1 MLIKLD
7 CVDLERPNSM
17 VQYEFCTKTHQVMLN
32 GVRQSFEECKKDPRL
47 SYHEPVMAFASKDKT
62 FRDANIQG
70 YSLQP
75 EITPYSQENPLIGKS
90 RTISKLS
97 IQLGLACNYQCK
109 YCLQAQ
115 NRADAIKVPSR
126 EEIDAFLLKFR
137 EAGIHLDPNAMVD
150 LWGGEPLVYWR
161 ALKSLVPQLRAMF
174 GEKIRLSLFTN
185 GVLLTDEITDFLIKY
200 HVQVHISH
208 DGPGFA
214 LRDKT
219 NPLFDKETK
228 EKWLNLHEKSRLA
241 GVPMSFFA
249 VLHQGNCDLFE
260 LRGYFDKYFS
270 PHVHLDFGGAASE
283 TENLHEESII
293 DEEQANVLRWSML
306 RAVVTEPGKWPG
318 LERRVF
324 NLMGRLVHQIPP
336 GGIRY
341 HCNAVDESVLCV
353 DIQGNIL
360 SCQNRSASTHKI
372 GSLTE
377 YEAIKNPFFT
387 HWKLRP
393 DCADCLVL
401 GACKGGC
408 PDISDQAMARCCVN
422 DWAFH
427 YGVFTVAWFLLTGT
441 IIQRIDPLPKFLL
454 RRQKVVPIHKEN
466 EKGE

>member
-1 MLIKLD
+1 
-7 CVDLERPNSM
+7 
-17 VQYEFCTKTHQVMLN
+17 
-32 GVRQSFEECKKDPRL
+32 
-47 SYHEPVMAFASKDKT
+47 
-62 FRDANIQG
+62 
-70 YSLQP
+70 
-75 EITPYSQENPLIGKS
+75 
-90 RTISKLS
+90 
-97 IQLGLACNYQCK
+97 
-109 YCLQAQ
+109 
-115 NRADAIKVPSR
+115 
-126 EEIDAFLLKFR
+126 
-137 EAGIHLDPNAMVD
+137 
-150 LWGGEPLVYWR
+150 
-161 ALKSLVPQLRAMF
+161 
-174 GEKIRLSLFTN
+174 
-185 GVLLTDEITDFLIKY
+185 
-200 HVQVHISH
+200 
-208 DGPGFA
+208 
-214 LRDKT
+214 
-219 NPLFDKETK
+219 
-228 EKWLNLHEKSRLA
+228 
-241 GVPMSFFA
+241 MSFFA

-283 TENLHEESII
+283 TENLHEESVI

-372 GSLTE
+372 GSLKE

-441 IIQRIDPLPKFLL
+441 IIQRIDPPPKFLL

>member
-7 CVDLERPNSM
+7 CVDLERPDSM

-126 EEIDAFLLKFR
+126 EEIDDFLLKFR

-150 LWGGEPLVYWR
+150 LWGGEPLVYWK

-200 HVQVHISH
+200 RVQVHISH

-441 IIQRIDPLPKFLL
+441 IIQRIAPLPKFLL